1 MVKPLGIFLYLD
13 KKKAAP
19 TLKKNLWLSLRFIWI
34 ICFSY
39 FFILMIKITW
49 QYIPLKSDVAFL
61 QIKQTEISRI
71 PFYYPVFYVHV
82 YSAIFVLLAGFF
94 QFSTTLL
101 KRFPGTHRNIGKFY
115 VFVVLFLSA
124 PSGLFIGLFA
134 NGGLYSKISFVSL
147 SVLWFF
153 FTVKGF
159 TAIKDKNITKHKA
172 FMWRSFA
179 LTFSAITLRFWKVIL
194 VYLFHPAPMDVY
206 QIIAWL
212 GWIPNLLIIE
222 CYLYNQLK
230 K

>member
-1 MVKPLGIFLYLD
+1 M
-13 KKKAAP
+13 
-19 TLKKNLWLSLRFIWI
+19 KKNLWLSLQIIWI

-39 FFILMIKITW
+39 FFILMIKITG

-61 QIKQTEISRI
+61 QIKQTEISQI
-71 PFYYPVFYVHV
+71 PFYYPIFYAHVF
-82 YSAIFVLLAGFF
+82 SAIFVLLAGFF
-94 QFSTTLL
+94 QFSSVLL
-101 KRFPGTHRNIGKFY
+101 KRFPATHRNIGKFY

-147 SVLWFF
+147 SILWFY
-153 FTVKGF
+153 FTLKGF
-159 TAIKDKNITKHKA
+159 TAIKNKNIAQHKA
-172 FMWRSFA
+172 FMLRSFA

-212 GWIPNLLIIE
+212 GWIPNLLIVE
-222 CYLYNQLK
+222 YYLYNQLK